1 MPDSPPKGKG
11 LAISD
16 PEPIDEKAVT
26 ALVKDEAKVNGN
38 ELFAENDRDSDDL
51 VIVTGADVA
60 AHLLPLRDDLDPTL
74 TFRAAILGSGLAAFL
89 AVMTQIYSVSKLEYH
104 LTLHCHSTANR
115 YIPSSNQPKSIFQV
129 FSLFLFPTFSVPP
142 GPDSFPVVT
151 SSRRGGGNEV
161 SRASCLGG
169 LLSSSL

>member
-1 MPDSPPKGKG
+1 MPDPPPKGKG
-11 LAISD
+11 LAVSD
-16 PEPIDEKAVT
+16 PEPIDEKVVT
-26 ALVKDEAKVNGN
+26 ALVKDEAQVNGN
-38 ELFAENDRDSDDL
+38 ELFAENDRGSEDL

-89 AVMTQIYSVSKLEYH
+89 AVMTQIYSVGELAYH
-104 LTLHCHSTANR
+104 LILHSHSTANE
-115 YIPSSNQPKSIFQV
+115 YTSSSNQPKSMSQA

-142 GPDSFPVVT
+142 GPDSSPVVT
-151 SSRRGGGNEV
+151 SLRRDGGHEV
-161 SRASCLGG
+161 SRADCLGG